1 MKLKSLDV
9 KLFSNGGSAFDL
21 SGPVMDRALFHVDG
35 PYFWPEFRAEG
46 VPCKTVQPPHTAYRG
61 FGGPQGLAACEH
73 VMDHLA
79 LACQVSG
86 DDLRRQNLYS
96 NGDSTHFGMIMGE
109 EFAGQW
115 NVPRMW
121 DRLYDELK
129 VAEKRREID
138 VFNSKN
144 KWKKRGF
151 AITPTKFGIAF
162 TAKFMNQG
170 GALVHL
176 YTDGTVLVSHGG
188 TEMGQG
194 LVSCECQAS
203 LHIFRIM
210 QVLNSNSQ
218 IFFFVCLSTQRFV
231 KLLRKLSGSLWRMFM
246 SMTPPQT
253 KLQILSLLQRQ

>member
-1 MKLKSLDV
+1 MAKYEASAIVKSSNEVKLKSLDV

-86 DDLRRQNLYS
+86 DDLRRQNLYA
-96 NGDSTHFGMIMGE
+96 NGESTHFGMIMGE

-129 VAEKRREID
+129 VVEKRREID
-138 VFNSKN
+138 EFNSNN
-144 KWKKRGF
+144 KWKKKGF

-194 LVSCECQAS
+194 LVSYDCQAS
-203 LHIFRIM
+203 LENISDCSEIK
-210 QVLNSNSQ
+210 SQ
-218 IFFFVCLSTQRFV
+218 FETTF
-231 KLLRKLSGSLWRMFM
+231 LLM
-246 SMTPPQT
+246 S
-253 KLQILSLLQRQ
+253 